1 MVEKSILNLV
11 TRIKTKD
18 QEEMEEIEE
27 EADEEVVIEV
37 DPVLLV
43 TLEVT
48 NNHISQLFNSDNR

>member
-27 EADEEVVIEV
+27 EADEEGGIEV